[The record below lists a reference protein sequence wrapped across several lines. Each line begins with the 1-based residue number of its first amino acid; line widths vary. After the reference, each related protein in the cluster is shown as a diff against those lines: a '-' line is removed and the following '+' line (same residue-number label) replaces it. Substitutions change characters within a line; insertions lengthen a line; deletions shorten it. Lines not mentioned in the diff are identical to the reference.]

1 MYLIT
6 PESAVSLINGALRW
20 SYRKIRSD
28 DSGKSAG
35 IGI

>member
-1 MYLIT
+1 
-6 PESAVSLINGALRW
+6 LINGALRW